1 MEIMNQE
8 EKDILRLE
16 NEIYTHIYSVY
27 FRELPIERK
36 TPNVCR
42 AAIKRQRYNLA
53 EVPPDLRSQE
63 LCEYTLDCFSANQLL
78 EKLDYEL
85 LKYFSP
91 FPDLYLKIL
100 KKFEFRSCVYHIV
113 ESFTPSLITPE
124 VATEAVR
131 QNFRCIALLPQ
142 TCLPKI
148 TKQERE
154 DIKQINSIEDFKA
167 LPVERKTEAV
177 CYAEVLR
184 DYHSFYYIPEKVLS
198 DRIIIQA
205 LQYLPPLFTQLKDQF
220 KTEAVCI
227 AAINRY
233 PDHKLIFEIPPASQ
247 TEQVIITALEYQP
260 FYISVVDK
268 TKLTKKMCLSAIESN
283 RWALLEI
290 PPDIRTREMYYK
302 AVKELNKYYDAECF
316 KILKHIPD
324 PEVCLSVLEEYR
336 NIADFKWIYSLI
348 EPTVIDW
355 NISMFLV
362 SQDTKYYKLL
372 PAKFK
377 TQISQTELK
386 DIQDIKQSS
395 KHIFPYLPEAR
406 KTEIVSYA
414 AIDKNYKYIVDVPET
429 VMTERIITTVLKQNG
444 DFLSVIPPAK
454 RTENFYIIAIQNS
467 KDGSAIS
474 NFPPAL
480 LNVDNCMAAVKQCG
494 YALKYI
500 PDQLKNEEMCRTA
513 FKSVSVTDFSE
524 YILLAS
530 IPFASVCLEKIKAY
544 YEVVDIF
551 DLVSV
556 VPPQAIDKNIAE
568 FCVGINGNC
577 ISKIPPEVQTKEILV
592 TAIQASGP
600 TVLLNSNISKDL
612 LTDDIHKLIN
622 QLNKQSDPKYK
633 ITANLKRH
641 LQNIIPYPSR
651 NSRTKSIK

>member
-1 MEIMNQE
+1 MNQE

-16 NEIYTHIYSVY
+16 NEIYTHIYSLY
-27 FRELPIERK
+27 FRKLPIERK

-42 AAIKRQRYNLA
+42 AAIKGQRYNLA
-53 EVPPDLRSQE
+53 EVPPDLRNKE
-63 LCEYTLDCFSANQLL
+63 LCEYTLDCFPANQLL
-78 EKLDYEL
+78 NRLDYEL

-91 FPDLYLKIL
+91 HPDLYLKIL
-100 KKFEFRSCVYHIV
+100 KKFEFCSSTYHIV

-142 TCLPKI
+142 TYLPEI
-148 TKQERE
+148 TKQERK
-154 DIKQINSIEDFKA
+154 DIKRINSIEDFRD

-184 DYHSFYYIPEKVLS
+184 DYKSFYYIPEEVLS
-198 DRIIIQA
+198 DRIIIRA
-205 LQYLPPLFTQLKDQF
+205 LQYLPPVFTQIKDKF

-268 TKLTKKMCLSAIESN
+268 TKLTKKICLSAIESN
-283 RWALLEI
+283 RWALLQI

-302 AVKELNKYYDAECF
+302 AVKELNKYYDGECF

-324 PEVCLSVLEEYR
+324 AEVCLSVLEKYR

-362 SQDTKYYKLL
+362 SLNTKYYKLL

-377 TQISQTELK
+377 AQISQTELK
-386 DIQDIKQSS
+386 DIQDIKQSN
-395 KHIFPYLPEAR
+395 KNIFPYLPEAR

-414 AIDKNYKYIVDVPET
+414 AIEKNYKYIVDVPKT

-454 RTENFYIIAIQNS
+454 RTENFYITAIQNS

-474 NFPPAL
+474 NFPPTL

-494 YALKYI
+494 YALKYV

-513 FKSVSVTDFSE
+513 FKSVPVTDFSE

-544 YEVVDIF
+544 YEVVDICNLIF
-551 DLVSV
+551 TISPKVINQD
-556 VPPQAIDKNIAE
+556 IAE
-568 FCVGINGNC
+568 FCVGINGFC
-577 ISKIPPEVQTKEILV
+577 IANIPPEIQTKEILI
-592 TAIQASGP
+592 TAIQVSGP
-600 TVLLNSNISKDL
+600 TVLLNPNIRKDL

-622 QLNKQSDPKYK
+622 QLNKQCDPKYA

-641 LQNIIPYPSR
+641 LQNIIPSASR
-651 NSRTKSIK
+651 CSQTKSIK